1 MSSVSLINGHID
13 DDKNKMTNFE
23 HIKNMDIESFAMF
36 LAMDRKRTIEE
47 LAKALKITFE
57 MPEDYLYKDFS
68 VLVKYL
74 TAERDTND

>member
-1 MSSVSLINGHID
+1 
-13 DDKNKMTNFE
+13 MTNFE

-47 LAKALKITFE
+47 LAKALKITLKI
-57 MPEDYLYKDFS
+57 PEDYLYKDFS

-74 TAERDTND
+74 AAERDTND

>member
-23 HIKNMDIESFAMF
+23 YIKNMDIETFAMF

-47 LAKALKITFE
+47 LAKALKITLEF
-57 MPEDYLYKDFS
+57 PEDYLYKDFS
-68 VLVKYL
+68 TLVKYL
-74 TAERDTND
+74 ESERDAG